1 MAAAAHFLTGTF
13 GSPEDSGD
21 SGASRTAARD
31 AYLKLAAAVAA
42 TVVLIVA
49 AAFIFSEQADR
60 YSDTHVLAVLRQ
72 LVYETPFQPLFLLVI
87 LVPIYLA
94 AARDVPWPN
103 LISGGLMM
111 VAVALPFAR
120 FAELDVN
127 AVVGADPVEGIHNSL
142 IQLAGPGHEMPQFVS
157 TVTLLLMAGVVAMF
171 WQPRIGGIIG
181 LMAVISMAFVW
192 QAALDDPPS
201 VGSALKIDFIDGDL
215 QFGYYLAWA
224 GAIAA
229 VVGEWAWRPWRSR
242 AGEAGKA
249 DSADSSS

>member
-1 MAAAAHFLTGTF
+1 MAAAAQFL
-13 GSPEDSGD
+13 SRSSGVHRVA
-21 SGASRTAARD
+21 GRD
-31 AYLKLAAAVAA
+31 VYLKLAVAVAG
-42 TVVLIVA
+42 TWVLILT

-60 YSDTHVLAVLRQ
+60 YSNAHVVAVLRQ
-72 LVYETPFQPLFLLVI
+72 LVYETPFQPLFLVVI

-94 AARDVPWPN
+94 AARGVAWPA

-111 VAVALPFAR
+111 VAALLPFAR

-142 IQLAGPGHEMPQFVS
+142 FQLAGPGHGMPQFVS
-157 TVTLLLMAGVVAMF
+157 TVTLMLMGGLVAMF
-171 WQPRIGGIIG
+171 WQLRIGGVIG

-201 VGSALKIDFIDGDL
+201 IGNALKIDFIDGNL
-215 QFGYYLAWA
+215 QYGYYVAWA

-229 VVGEWAWRPWRSR
+229 ALGEWAWRPWWSR
-242 AGEAGKA
+242 AGRNPGKA
-249 DSADSSS
+249 GPTGSAP